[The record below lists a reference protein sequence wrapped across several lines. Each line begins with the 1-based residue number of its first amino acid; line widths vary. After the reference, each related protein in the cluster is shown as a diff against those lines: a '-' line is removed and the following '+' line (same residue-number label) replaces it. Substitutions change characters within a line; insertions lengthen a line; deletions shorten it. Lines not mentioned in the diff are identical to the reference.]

1 MALVAIEKVG
11 QVGIAKESSPWE
23 LPSNVWSD
31 GNNVK
36 TDEGSI
42 RKSPG
47 FSEVMATCPIA
58 PYHITQITLGSP
70 EFWVVGG
77 LTKIY
82 CYDNTATVTTLN
94 GTITDAATTITVVS
108 TTGFETAG
116 TITID
121 SEDIVYTGKTATTFT
136 GCVRGGSAVG
146 HTSGAS
152 VTRSTV

>member
-11 QVGIAKESSPWE
+11 QVGIAKETSPWE

-77 LTKIY
+77 LAKIY
-82 CYDNTATVTTLN
+82 CYDNTGTTTTLD
-94 GTITDAATTITVVS
+94 GSITSSDTVITVDS
-108 TTGFETAG
+108 TVGFEAAG
-116 TITID
+116 TITIGD
-121 SEDIVYTGKTATTFT
+121 EDIVYTGKTATTFT
-136 GCVRGGSAVG
+136 GATVTESHAD
-146 HTSGAS
+146 GAT
-152 VTRSTV
+152 VTLSLIHI